1 VRLGLFIPSVN
12 PIATP
17 EYLAAF
23 ARAAEEGGFASVWM
37 GEHVVNFDDYESRY
51 PYSDDGRI
59 GLPPDSGMLDLFSTL
74 AFLAAE
80 TERVR
85 IGSAICLLPQR
96 NPVITAKEV
105 STVDWLSGGRLD
117 LGLGIGWLREEFDAL
132 DAPFDERVGRTREY
146 VEIMRRLWCEEV
158 SSYEGK
164 YYDLPACRMNP
175 KPVQSPHPP
184 IYFGGETDAALRRVA
199 EMGNGWHGFNHL
211 PESAAAHVQ
220 RLEKVLGEHGRSL
233 DDVDVTV
240 CAYLQPVEPAHVSQ
254 YRDAGVDQL
263 VLVPFAADPAGI
275 RDAIGALAD
284 AYA

>member
-1 VRLGLFIPSVN
+1 MRLGLFIPSVS

-23 ARAAEEGGFASVWM
+23 ATAAEEGGFDSVWM

-117 LGLGIGWLREEFDAL
+117 LGLGIGWLREEFEVL

-146 VEIMRRLWCEEV
+146 VEIMRRLWCDEV

-199 EMGNGWHGFNHL
+199 QMGDGWHGFNHL

-220 RLEKVLGEHGRSL
+220 RLEKMLGEHGRSL

-240 CAYLQPVEPAHVSQ
+240 CAYLQPVEPAHVPQ

-275 RDAIGALAD
+275 REAIGALAD